1 MLQIYK
7 KSDKFANVMQYHT
20 DISRVSK
27 SGLDLINRA
36 PALYYERYLNPNASP
51 QKETPALIIGSAA
64 HCAVFEPAEFGKRYA
79 VAPHCDRRTK
89 EGKEIWANFLE
100 HSKGLIPLD
109 AESATMVER
118 IMESVRGHRTA
129 QYLLKD
135 GIAEAPIFWN
145 DEETEVD
152 CKARPDWLTPDNVI
166 IDLKTTE
173 DASPRGFAQSVKKY
187 RYDVQAAF
195 YSDGLEEATGKPCN
209 GFFFV
214 AVEKHPP
221 YLVGWY
227 FIGNEDLKEARQ
239 KYKKNLM
246 TYGFCKKS
254 GIWHGYSEIVTK
266 VIL

>member
-1 MLQIYK
+1 M
-7 KSDKFANVMQYHT
+7 MYHT

-89 EGKEIWANFLE
+89 EGKETWANFLE
-100 HSKGLIPLD
+100 HSQGLIPLD

-135 GIAEAPIFWN
+135 GIA
-145 DEETEVD
+145 
-152 CKARPDWLTPDNVI
+152 
-166 IDLKTTE
+166 
-173 DASPRGFAQSVKKY
+173 
-187 RYDVQAAF
+187 
-195 YSDGLEEATGKPCN
+195 
-209 GFFFV
+209 
-214 AVEKHPP
+214 
-221 YLVGWY
+221 
-227 FIGNEDLKEARQ
+227 
-239 KYKKNLM
+239 
-246 TYGFCKKS
+246 
-254 GIWHGYSEIVTK
+254 
-266 VIL
+266 

>member
-1 MLQIYK
+1 
-7 KSDKFANVMQYHT
+7 
-20 DISRVSK
+20 
-27 SGLDLINRA
+27 
-36 PALYYERYLNPNASP
+36 
-51 QKETPALIIGSAA
+51 
-64 HCAVFEPAEFGKRYA
+64 
-79 VAPHCDRRTK
+79 
-89 EGKEIWANFLE
+89 
-100 HSKGLIPLD
+100 
-109 AESATMVER
+109 
-118 IMESVRGHRTA
+118 
-129 QYLLKD
+129 
-135 GIAEAPIFWN
+135 
-145 DEETEVD
+145 
-152 CKARPDWLTPDNVI
+152 LTPDNVI

-195 YSDGLEEATGKPCN
+195 YSDGLEEATGKACN

-254 GIWHGYSEIVTK
+254 NIWHGYSEIVTK

>member
-1 MLQIYK
+1 M
-7 KSDKFANVMQYHT
+7 MYHT
-20 DISRVSK
+20 DVTRVSK
-27 SGLDLINRA
+27 SGLDLIAKA
-36 PALYYERYLNPNASP
+36 PALYYERYLNPNALP

-64 HCAVFEPAEFGKRYA
+64 HCAVFEPQEFGKRYA
-79 VAPHCDRRTK
+79 VAPRVDRRTK
-89 EGKEIWANFLE
+89 AGKEQWEAFLIAAAL
-100 HSKGLIPLD
+100 KGLTPLD

-135 GIAEAPIFWN
+135 GIAEQPIYWN
-145 DEETEVD
+145 DEDTEVD

-173 DASPRGFAQSVKKY
+173 DASPRGFAQSVRKY

-227 FIGNEDLKEARQ
+227 FIGNEDMKEARQ
-239 KYKKNLM
+239 KYKENLM

-254 GIWHGYSEIVTK
+254 GNWHGYSEIVTK
-266 VIL
+266 VNL

>member
-1 MLQIYK
+1 
-7 KSDKFANVMQYHT
+7 MQYHT

-79 VAPHCDRRTK
+79 VAPHCDRRTSQ
-89 EGKEIWANFLE
+89 GKEIWANFLDN
-100 HSKGLIPLD
+100 SKGLIPLD

-135 GIAEAPIFWN
+135 GIAEQPIYWN

-254 GIWHGYSEIVTK
+254 NIWHGYSEIVTK